1 MQKTIY
7 IHVGMS
13 KTGTT
18 SIQQM
23 LAKNEDL
30 LSQTGILFPKWAR
43 KNGIGHHSLAA
54 YIKQGKDEDHALKLK
69 AEVSSSKH
77 QKVIVTSE
85 LFERMSEDKWRAL
98 GQFFSPFRVKLIIY
112 LRRQDDAI
120 ISMYNELVK
129 KHALDLTFADYLIKS
144 PRIDLLDYR
153 KTLNVISNVF
163 GRENLSVGIFS
174 KTHLLEGDIGRDFSA
189 RITADL
195 LHFDEFTAE
204 HNNSSLMPATAMLM
218 ARINRNT
225 DFDVDH
231 SKHYGPACK
240 LAEWLETSVSHSTD
254 ILHDYFASQQQRE
267 SFLAQF
273 TESNQVISD
282 LYLNGKQFIQPTI
295 NKITANLT
303 LDEEKEL
310 LEHALQMLLQRNKEK
325 FGELDGLAKTIGV
338 LWLPELKAM
347 IEKP

>member
-1 MQKTIY
+1 MPKTIY

-30 LSQTGILFPKWAR
+30 LSQSGILFPKWAR

-54 YIKQGKDEDHALKLK
+54 YIKQGKDEDDALKLK
-69 AEVSSSKH
+69 AEVGSSKH
-77 QKVIVTSE
+77 QKVIVSSE

-98 GQFFSPFRVKLIIY
+98 GQFFSPYRVKIIIY

-120 ISMYNELVK
+120 ISMYNDLVK
-129 KHALDLTFADYLIKS
+129 KHALDLTFSDYLIKS

-153 KTLNVISNVF
+153 KTLGVISTVF
-163 GRENLSVGIFS
+163 GHENLSVGIFS
-174 KTHLLEGDIGRDFSA
+174 KTHLLEGNVGRDFSA
-189 RITADL
+189 RVDPDL
-195 LHFDEFTAE
+195 LLFDEFTAE
-204 HNNSSLMPATAMLM
+204 HNNSSLIPATAMLM

-240 LAEWLETSVSHSTD
+240 LAEWVETTVNHSTD
-254 ILHDYFASQQQRE
+254 IRHNYFASQQQRE
-267 SFLAQF
+267 SFFEQF
-273 TESNQVISD
+273 AESNQVISD
-282 LYLNGKQFIQPTI
+282 LYLNGKQFIQPAI

-303 LDEEKEL
+303 TDEEKVL
-310 LEHALQMLLQRNKEK
+310 LEHALETLIQRNKEK
-325 FGELDGLAKTIGV
+325 FGELDGLAKTIGA
-338 LWLPELKAM
+338 LWLPELRAM

>member
-30 LSQTGILFPKWAR
+30 LSQSGILFPKSAR

-54 YIKQGKDEDHALKLK
+54 YIKQGKDEDHALKLQ
-69 AEVSSSKH
+69 AEVSNSKH
-77 QKVIVTSE
+77 KKVVVSSE
-85 LFERMSEDKWRAL
+85 LFERMSEGKWRAL
-98 GQFFSPFRVKLIIY
+98 GQFFSPYRVKIIIY

-129 KHALDLTFADYLIKS
+129 KHALDLTFADYLKNS

-153 KTLNVISNVF
+153 KTLGVISTVF
-163 GRENLSVGIFS
+163 GRENMSVGIFS
-174 KTHLLEGDIGRDFSA
+174 KTQLLEGNIGRDFSA
-189 RITADL
+189 RIDLDL
-195 LHFDEFTAE
+195 LQFDEFSAE
-204 HNNSSLMPATAMLM
+204 HNNSSLMPATAILM

-225 DFDVDH
+225 DFEVDH
-231 SKHYGPACK
+231 LKHYGPACK
-240 LAEWLETSVSHSTD
+240 LADWVETSINHSTD
-254 ILHDYFASQQQRE
+254 VRHDYFSGQQQRE
-267 SFLAQF
+267 SFFGQF
-273 TESNQVISD
+273 AESNQAISD

-295 NKITANLT
+295 NKIAVNLT
-303 LDEEKEL
+303 PEEEKEF
-310 LEHALQMLLQRNKEK
+310 LEHALKMLLQRNKEK
-325 FGELDGLAKTIGV
+325 LGELDGLAKTIGA